1 MKRRITKM
9 VLLTFTLSMCAA
21 VPSFADVEQNEFA
34 SAEANGKYLSENKI
48 DQSYDLPTAEDE
60 AWNDYFNSMIE

>member
-34 SAEANGKYLSENKI
+34 SAEANGKYLSENK
-48 DQSYDLPTAEDE
+48 
-60 AWNDYFNSMIE
+60 SMICQRQRMKRGTTILTA